1 MRHRHICTLSF
12 HRHFNYGKS
21 ATRTRDSVTI
31 ISLTRASDWSLA
43 LVRASDWLFSRHPW
57 LRYHWHQDRSHPG
70 TELLHWLVFTINIST
85 SPPSLSSAAIPIP
98 HQRRQLHRVLGWGW
112 HHNWAHNPPGSVHA
126 AVIMEISMKC
136 TGKRD
141 FIWLLFAFYFAEIYK
156 LFILVTGLV
165 SSGGCCLSQRC
176 ALKVDMI
183 KIDNFDIL
191 FPVRPRRLSTR
202 VDKSKQELGTSGIGR
217 AGAFWQ
223 PLPSFC
229 EWKHFAN
236 YR

>member
-1 MRHRHICTLSF
+1 M
-12 HRHFNYGKS
+12 
-21 ATRTRDSVTI
+21 VTGPGPVLWLAGFPV
-31 ISLTRASDWSLA
+31 SPLAPLSLA
-43 LVRASDWLFSRHPW
+43 PGQKSPGDWAPPAGHI
-57 LRYHWHQDRSHPG
+57 
-70 TELLHWLVFTINIST
+70 TINIS
-85 SPPSLSSAAIPIP
+85 PPSPSPISGDKCP
-98 HQRRQLHRVLGWGW
+98 GRVLGWGW

-141 FIWLLFAFYFAEIYK
+141 FIWLLFAFYFAAIHR

-176 ALKVDMI
+176 ALKVDML

-202 VDKSKQELGTSGIGR
+202 VDKSKSWDPR
-217 AGAFWQ
+217 ALAEVGLFDNPFLLSVNENILQTIDKFSLFRPDTQTTIAQ
-223 PLPSFC
+223 IPMCSMQNNDQNMC
-229 EWKHFAN
+229 E
-236 YR
+236 